1 MTFQQAVAQ
10 TTDLGASAFRYGLQA
25 LGNDSSRVQ
34 FASTRSLVGSVAL
47 DNLLRPRYPND
58 PRWDYGIGLKKSAR
72 EFAVWIEVHPAWT
85 SEVKIVLNKL
95 QWLKNWLK
103 NRAPALQKLTGVRSY
118 FWVATG
124 GVHIRQGSPQARQLQ
139 LAGLSLP
146 RKRVDL

>member
-1 MTFQQAVAQ
+1 MTFQQAVVQ

-25 LGNDSSRVQ
+25 LGNDSSKVQ

-47 DNLLRPRYPND
+47 DNALQARYPND

-72 EFAVWIEVHPAWT
+72 QSAVWIEVHPAST
-85 SEVKIVLNKL
+85 SEVKTVLQKL

-103 NRAPALQKLTGVRSY
+103 TRAPALHTLTTVRSY
-118 FWVATG
+118 FWVATS
-124 GVHIRQGSPQARQLQ
+124 GVHIRQGSPQARRLQ

-146 RKRVDL
+146 RKRVSL

>member
-1 MTFQQAVAQ
+1 MTFQQAVVQ

-47 DNLLRPRYPND
+47 DNALRARYPD
-58 PRWDYGIGLKKSAR
+58 VPRWDYGIGLKKSR
-72 EFAVWIEVHPAWT
+72 RVSAVWIEIHPAST
-85 SEVKIVLNKL
+85 SEVGTVLRKL
-95 QWLKNWLK
+95 QWLKDWLK
-103 NRAPALQKLTGVRSY
+103 TRAPALQKLTGVRSY
-118 FWVATG
+118 FWVATS

-146 RKRVDL
+146 RKRVTL